1 MSVYGKLFT
10 ETKSIP
16 VNDICNEMNIVC
28 AEFSGYNYF
37 LDDFVNESSIE
48 FVNEGV
54 GEIIGNIFKTIKD
67 LITGIIKAIGNFLSG
82 IFGHSSESKIKSSDI
97 DAKKEIKKIA
107 DTYSAQHKQITDAMD
122 DMVKK
127 AGMKMTPQEKEEYKK
142 KYNKLMKSVGNVYDY
157 PKIFK
162 IIFDN
167 CSLLINGFKNDFKKE
182 KIENEKILKNNG
194 NLNIDDTIED
204 LPTFDEFKK
213 ELTNLLENI
222 IGDKEKYIL
231 LKDGSLKDFN
241 NLSQNVKVSLL
252 TNLTYYESTSKKYTI
267 EINNM
272 LKDIYNYYQSLEKKI
287 KNIED
292 DSKLKIAKKMP
303 KIVNNQVSTM
313 KDTVTIFAK
322 YFAQFQKQRDY
333 ILQTMRIVNGKDMIQ
348 ANNRILGQKDLKWN
362 IDFGTPVDDL
372 GED

>member
-1 MSVYGKLFT
+1 MSIYGKLFT
-10 ETKSIP
+10 ETKSIA
-16 VNDICNEMNIVC
+16 VDDICNEMNIVC
-28 AEFSGYNYF
+28 AEFSGYSNF
-37 LDDFVNESSIE
+37 LNDFVNESSIE

-82 IFGHSSESKIKSSDI
+82 IFGRKSETKIKSFDF
-97 DAKKEIKKIA
+97 DAKKEMKKMT
-107 DTYSAQHKQITDAMD
+107 DGYLAQHKAVTDAMD
-122 DMVKK
+122 KTLEK
-127 AGMKMTPQEKEEYKK
+127 HGMKMTPKEKEEYKK
-142 KYNKLMKSVGNVYDY
+142 KYNKLMKSVGDVYDY

-162 IIFDN
+162 IIFDK
-167 CSLLINGFKNDFKKE
+167 CSSFINDFKNDFKKE

-194 NLNIDDTIED
+194 NFNIDDTIDD

-213 ELTNLLENI
+213 DLSDLLEKE

-241 NLSQNVKVSLL
+241 NLSQNVKLSLL
-252 TNLTYYESTSKKYTI
+252 TNLTYYETTSKKYTI
-267 EINNM
+267 EVNDM
-272 LKDIYNYYQSLEKKI
+272 LKDMYNYYQSLEKKI
-287 KNIED
+287 KNIKD

-303 KIVNNQVSTM
+303 KIVNNQVSAM

-322 YFAQFQKQRDY
+322 YFTQFQKQRDY
-333 ILQTMRIVNGKDMIQ
+333 ILQTMRIVNGKNMVQ

-362 IDFGTPVDDL
+362 LDFGTPVDDL
-372 GED
+372 DED